1 MNDTNTK
8 VGMKAD
14 TGTERLG
21 RLEAA
26 GEQWLLIFE
35 RRLAHPAST
44 VWRALTEP
52 DRLATWFPTLIEGAW
67 TPGSPLTF
75 RFAAGQGPDFTGEVI
90 EVDPPR
96 RLEFRWGS
104 DLLRFDLRPD
114 PNDDGCLLSLTV
126 TLDELGRAA
135 RDAAGWHVCL
145 DALARQLDDTRQPDD
160 ARQPDEIGGVTPSWV
175 AVNARYVERFG
186 PQAAT
191 IGPPPGA

>member
-1 MNDTNTK
+1 MTDTNTS
-8 VGMKAD
+8 MNRD
-14 TGTERLG
+14 TTTDTTGTERLG

-26 GEQWLLIFE
+26 GEKWLLIFE

-52 DRLATWFPTLIEGAW
+52 DRLAAWFPTLIEGAW

-75 RFAAGQGPDFTGEVI
+75 RFASGQGSDFTGDVI

-96 RLEFRWGS
+96 RLEFRWGP

-114 PNDDGCLLSLTV
+114 PNDDGCLLRLTV

-145 DALARQLDDTRQPDD
+145 DALARQPDSTRQPDD
-160 ARQPDEIGGVTPSWV
+160 IGGVTPSWV

-191 IGPPPGA
+191 IGPPPGV